1 MDHRQY
7 AIKQKTVKKIILK
20 VDARET
26 DANYVS
32 SSFVLVV

>member
-1 MDHRQY
+1 MDHHQY

-20 VDARET
+20 VDTRET
-26 DANYVS
+26 DEKYVS